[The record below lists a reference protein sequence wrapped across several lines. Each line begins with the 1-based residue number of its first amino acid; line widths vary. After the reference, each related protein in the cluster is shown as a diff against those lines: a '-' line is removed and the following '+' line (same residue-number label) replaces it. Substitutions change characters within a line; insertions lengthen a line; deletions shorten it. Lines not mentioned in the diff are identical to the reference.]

1 LTSGIN
7 CLIAYGVPSP
17 KFTTFRLR
25 GVWTGIAKA
34 LRIVD
39 GDATEEVLRLILVK
53 AIGAVPNVCDSAS
66 NYLRLEVF

>member
-1 LTSGIN
+1 
-7 CLIAYGVPSP
+7 
-17 KFTTFRLR
+17 
-25 GVWTGIAKA
+25 